1 MSPPASPANSQ
12 PMRSKAIH
20 DGTESMIALIESEI
34 HTHTAA
40 AEKEIVDLRTTLAA
54 VQAEAQQREASLEG
68 SLASA
73 LSSDTMARAELK
85 RANQHIDRLVDVLA
99 SLGVSCERNGEVIG
113 YNEEWTLLLE
123 ALKAADSEEG
133 SEAEDEGKKV
143 VAMESRPDVAD
154 AMRDVR
160 GLLERRQA
168 KAKRW
173 KEKFIEI
180 EIDRDEQKKVM
191 GSELDALRQQLEL
204 VQNQVQSSPPTSSSP
219 Q

>member
-1 MSPPASPANSQ
+1 
-12 PMRSKAIH
+12 
-20 DGTESMIALIESEI
+20 MIALIESEI
-34 HTHTAA
+34 HAHTAG
-40 AEKEIVDLRTTLAA
+40 AEREIMDLHTTLAA
-54 VQAEAQQREASLEG
+54 VQAEARRREALLEG

-73 LSSDTMARAELK
+73 FSSETLARVELK
-85 RANQHIDRLVDVLA
+85 RANQHIDRLVDVLG
-99 SLGVSCERNGEVIG
+99 SLGVSCRRNGEVIG
-113 YNEEWTLLLE
+113 YSEEWCLLLD
-123 ALKAADSEEG
+123 ALKAADSDEG

-143 VAMESRPDVAD
+143 AAVESRPNVAD

-173 KEKFIEI
+173 KEKFIEM

-191 GSELDALRQQLEL
+191 GSELDALRQQLEV
-204 VQNQVQSSPPTSSSP
+204 VQNQVQSSPSTSSSSSP